1 MKFWNVSLSEMENF
15 LTRSMKV
22 EKVVVC
28 LGWLTQSYL
37 VAMDQERFPATIE
50 DELWS
55 VVPKR
60 WFLFSAGSPG
70 CWSCRDSVVREL
82 RGWSQIHRSLR
93 YRDDQGWGRQ
103 VIVQGFPCQ
112 IWKSWGVH
120 KAESRAGVD
129 SFGIFKWM
137 GLLETVEEMI
147 LNWPFLSPVLV
158 SGLRTSSHALAS
170 ITFKNLVNQERIM
183 KESLL
188 GTTSL
193 TPRTNSPLMGHANRK
208 MEESL
213 SKWWHLLIFLL
224 LT

>member
-1 MKFWNVSLSEMENF
+1 MEDV
-15 LTRSMKV
+15 LPS
-22 EKVVVC
+22 
-28 LGWLTQSYL
+28 
-37 VAMDQERFPATIE
+37 VA
-50 DELWS
+50 
-55 VVPKR
+55 PKR
-60 WFLFSAGSPG
+60 WFLFSAGSFG

-82 RGWSQIHRSLR
+82 RGWSQIPRALR

-103 VIVQGFPCQ
+103 VIVQGFPCH
-112 IWKSWGVH
+112 IWKSWGMRE
-120 KAESRAGVD
+120 AESRAGVD
-129 SFGIFKWM
+129 SFSIFKRM

-193 TPRTNSPLMGHANRK
+193 TPRMNSPLMGHTNRK
-208 MEESL
+208 MKESL

-224 LT
+224 HT